1 MPPGD
6 RISLLGLSLNEA
18 LAAVGKFIDEK
29 AEDAWADYEIV
40 LVDVGALRLTSP
52 PIAKFRRRVRHRPMR
67 AAWRAVRRRH
77 ARH

>member
-29 AEDAWADYEIV
+29 AEDAWADYEFFLI
-40 LVDVGALRLTSP
+40 DVGATDEEIACRP
-52 PIAKFRRRVRHRPMR
+52 HAKFHRAGQPPPPR
-67 AAWRAVRRRH
+67 AQ
-77 ARH
+77 